1 MPEAGPAASTPAHA
15 LSAVARAFLD
25 SPTRYG
31 ILATINPNGTPHQ
44 AVVWYR
50 LDPDDSILINSRVG
64 RRWPT
69 NLLRDPRCSL
79 TAESGLDYV
88 VVRGVA
94 APSGEGDV
102 AQRDIADLA
111 VRYDGPDEAARLVA
125 VRFSAQER
133 ISFRIRIRGSH
144 EHMEG

>member
-1 MPEAGPAASTPAHA
+1 MPEPAANAGTSAYA
-15 LSAVARAFLD
+15 LSAAARAFLD
-25 SPTRYG
+25 SPQRYG
-31 ILATINPNGTPHQ
+31 VLATINPDGTPHQ

-50 LDPDDSILINSRVG
+50 LDDDDSVLINSRVG
-64 RRWPT
+64 RRWPA

-88 VVRGVA
+88 VVRGTA

-111 VRYDGPDEAARLVA
+111 VKYDGPEEAARLVA

-133 ISFRIRIRGSH
+133 ISFRIRIHGSY